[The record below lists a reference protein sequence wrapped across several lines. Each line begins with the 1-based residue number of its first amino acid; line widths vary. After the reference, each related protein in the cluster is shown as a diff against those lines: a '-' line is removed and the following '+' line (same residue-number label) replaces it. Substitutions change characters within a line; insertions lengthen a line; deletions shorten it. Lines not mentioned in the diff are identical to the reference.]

1 MAPFRLT
8 KHAEVRMQQR
18 GRRPKDIEFVLTH
31 GTETPEG
38 ILLTRRDVNTIEQE
52 ARRAIKLAHKLQN
65 VFVPCEKGVVKTV
78 FRASGAQQRRLL

>member
-18 GRRPKDIEFVLTH
+18 GRRPKDIEFVLMH

-38 ILLTRRDVNTIEQE
+38 ILLTRQDVATIEQE
-52 ARRAIKLAHKLQN
+52 ARRVIALAHKLQN
-65 VFVPCEKGVVKTV
+65 VFVPCEGGTIKTV
-78 FRASGAQQRRLL
+78 FKANSAQQSRML